1 MNRELDQRCL
11 ELALAD
17 LRQLHPHQRQRA
29 LMQFR
34 AIDAQLA
41 ERLQLELLFHLTPAG
56 SRAP

>member
-1 MNRELDQRCL
+1 
-11 ELALAD
+11 
-17 LRQLHPHQRQRA
+17 
-29 LMQFR
+29 MQFR